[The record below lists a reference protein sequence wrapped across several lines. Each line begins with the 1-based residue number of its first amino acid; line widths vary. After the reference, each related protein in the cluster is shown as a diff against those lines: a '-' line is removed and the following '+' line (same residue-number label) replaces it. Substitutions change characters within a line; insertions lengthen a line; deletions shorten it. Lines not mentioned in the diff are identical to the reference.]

1 MSTLKTKTKLPSTPS
16 KPSSY
21 DQFRLLFTESDETLL
36 LKTFLKVSKH
46 SSPSSSTITS
56 PNLARIRTSLGL
68 RFSHSQ
74 IIDKLRRL
82 RLKYHSQ
89 ARTKSLI
96 KTPHDIKLYNI
107 ARKIWGKKT
116 QHKRLRHAKKEEE
129 EPQTS
134 RGSEG
139 FRAESE
145 EVSRGSPENG
155 EVLEKGSV
163 CLDEEKVRSV
173 RERWMVLRMEE
184 AELMAQKAE
193 LAKEQVKLVIQ
204 AFRSSSGTS

>member
-1 MSTLKTKTKLPSTPS
+1 MSTLNAKTKLPSSPS
-16 KPSSY
+16 EPSS
-21 DQFRLLFTESDETLL
+21 DARFRLLFTESDETLL

-82 RLKYHSQ
+82 RLKYHRQ

-96 KTPHDIKLYNI
+96 KTPHDLKLYNI

-134 RGSEG
+134 GGSEG

-145 EVSRGSPENG
+145 EFSREND

-193 LAKEQVKLVIQ
+193 LVKEQLKLVIQ